1 MRDRGVGKGNNKM
14 EKFEIGEN
22 IIHPQHG
29 LGTIK
34 EIRETSILG
43 ENLTVYVITTRKME
57 LQIPVEKARGLGV
70 RKLATPDQAE
80 NMLKILRSPAKE
92 EPFTASEGWY
102 ERYEVLK
109 QRIKEG
115 EPEDLAE
122 IVRDLDKNSKVYEL
136 NIKER
141 EILNQAKD
149 LLIQELTAT
158 LAISKSKAT
167 ERVED
172 ALKANLKKRA
182 PR

>member
-1 MRDRGVGKGNNKM
+1 MQQFSV
-14 EKFEIGEN
+14 GEN

-43 ENLTVYVITTRKME
+43 QSETVYVIATRKME
-57 LQIPVEKARGLGV
+57 LQIPVQKARALGV
-70 RKLATPDQAE
+70 RPVATPEQAE

-102 ERYEVLK
+102 ERYEELK
-109 QRIKEG
+109 QRIKQG

-149 LLIQELTAT
+149 LIIQELTASLST
-158 LAISKSKAT
+158 SKSKIG
-167 ERVED
+167 EKVDD

>member
-1 MRDRGVGKGNNKM
+1 MQQFNV
-14 EKFEIGEN
+14 GEN

-43 ENLTVYVITTRKME
+43 QTETVYVITTRKME
-57 LQIPVEKARGLGV
+57 LQIPVPKARALGV
-70 RKLATPDQAE
+70 RPVATPEQAE

-102 ERYEVLK
+102 ERYEELK
-109 QRIKEG
+109 QRIKQG

-149 LLIQELTAT
+149 LIIQELTASLVT
-158 LAISKSKAT
+158 SKSKIS
-167 ERVED
+167 EKVED

>member
-1 MRDRGVGKGNNKM
+1 MENFSVG
-14 EKFEIGEN
+14 ESV
-22 IIHPQHG
+22 IHPQHG

-43 ENLTVYVITTRKME
+43 ETATVYVITTRKME
-57 LQIPVEKARGLGV
+57 LQIPMEKARSIGV
-70 RKLATPDQAE
+70 RRVANAEQAE

-102 ERYEVLK
+102 ERYELLK
-109 QRIKEG
+109 RRIKEG

-122 IVRDLDKNSKVYEL
+122 IVRDLDKNSKIYEL

-141 EILNQAKD
+141 EVLTQAKD
-149 LLIQELTAT
+149 LLIQEITAS
-158 LAISKSKAT
+158 LGISKAKAT
-167 ERVED
+167 ERVDD
-172 ALKANLKKRA
+172 ALKANLKKRP